1 MFIQHSVVSPEVS
14 ADTTV
19 VLPAWLAA
27 DMAVAEVVLV
37 RCFSTGWHSGD
48 WIGVTALTHCE
59 KNFTDRST

>member
-48 WIGVTALTHCE
+48 CKSKHTANEHTEMNC
-59 KNFTDRST
+59 